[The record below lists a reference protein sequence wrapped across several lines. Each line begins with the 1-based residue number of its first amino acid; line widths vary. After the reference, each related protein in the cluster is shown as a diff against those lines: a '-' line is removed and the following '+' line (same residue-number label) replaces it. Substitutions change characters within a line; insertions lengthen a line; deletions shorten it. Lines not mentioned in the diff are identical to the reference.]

1 MVLSVRL
8 VSDLRLIQLPLR
20 TFSGRSM
27 ELHGLP
33 SGVQLVGA
41 GFANWVASPTN
52 EGYRNL
58 TITNEPMP
66 LSMRSISCASRMD
79 GRGSPLCTSS

>member
-1 MVLSVRL
+1 VLSVRF
-8 VSDLRLIQLPLR
+8 VSDMGLIQLTLR
-20 TFSGRSM
+20 KFSGRSM

-41 GFANWVASPTN
+41 GYANWIAIPTN

-58 TITNEPMP
+58 SITNETMP
-66 LSMRSISCASRMD
+66 LSM
-79 GRGSPLCTSS
+79 

>member
-8 VSDLRLIQLPLR
+8 VSDLRLIQRPLEMS
-20 TFSGRSM
+20 FGRSM

-33 SGVQLVGA
+33 SGIQLVGA
-41 GFANWVASPTN
+41 GFANWVAIPTN

-58 TITNEPMP
+58 SITNEPMP
-66 LSMRSISCASRMD
+66 LSMRSVNRARRTN
-79 GRGSPLCTSS
+79 GRGSRLCTSS